1 MAERFYE
8 CRQCKNPKDVKYK
21 QIIDESVREIE
32 CCAHCPE
39 LSKCV
44 YNSEQE
50 VTEGMDNI
58 LDQSCAI
65 CHTRG
70 RDIFE
75 GNLVGCVSC
84 YETFRPVIIYLL
96 KKQNLFPNPVHSLFQ
111 VEGAHSFHVGHN
123 PFDGYDLQIS
133 KKLNDLQIAL
143 QQAVKGEH
151 FEQAAWIRD
160 QIRGLTTKGEH
171 ERSNT

>member
-1 MAERFYE
+1 MADRFYE
-8 CRQCKNPKDVKYK
+8 CRHCNNAMDVKYK
-21 QIIDESVREIE
+21 QIIDETVREIE
-32 CCAHCPE
+32 CCSHCPQ

-44 YNSEQE
+44 YNSEP
-50 VTEGMDNI
+50 VACDVSDNI
-58 LDQSCAI
+58 LEQTCAI

-84 YETFRPVIIYLL
+84 YETFRPIIIYIL
-96 KKQNLFPNPVHSLFQ
+96 KKQNLFPNPMISLFQ
-111 VEGAHSFHVGHN
+111 EQGDHSFHIGHN
-123 PFDGYDLQIS
+123 PFDGYDLQVS
-133 KKLNDLQIAL
+133 QRLNDLQIAL
-143 QQAVKGEH
+143 QQAVKAEH

-160 QIRGLTTKGEH
+160 QIRLLTSKGEH